1 MEIDFIL
8 NLLFLIKIGLLS
20 YIDAY
25 HARIGLLFKN
35 GFVIF
40 AINGLILFTIF
51 FEFEEY
57 LIWILVDCF
66 VIATMSFIVYKIKSN
81 D

>member
-1 MEIDFIL
+1 MEIDSVL

-35 GFVIF
+35 SFVIF

-57 LIWILVDCF
+57 LIWILVDC
-66 VIATMSFIVYKIKSN
+66 KILRVKCKN
-81 D
+81 